1 MAAQIIQ
8 LSAYE
13 ILENLKF
20 RYHAC
25 LRLGIRARQW
35 GLRILLIRDDG
46 IRRPTKKPQDICTK
60 IRVCGKN
67 SAFKEKIMKID
78 PSQHICQT
86 CLCVSKFSH

>member
-46 IRRPTKKPQDICTK
+46 IRRPTKKPQTYVQKLEFVAK
-60 IRVCGKN
+60 IVLLRK
-67 SAFKEKIMKID
+67 K
-78 PSQHICQT
+78 
-86 CLCVSKFSH
+86 